1 MNDIGY
7 IRLTNQKHL
16 NRVARIDMSVLETK
30 LGLHH
35 ALYKDGQW
43 NPINLNEY
51 FFPFGDYNDEY
62 EDITETEAKELM
74 NFWDKEDKV
83 NV

>member
-1 MNDIGY
+1 MNYSYYKLTDSKHNNRLARADENYDYSYY
-7 IRLTNQKHL
+7 INGKW
-16 NRVARIDMSVLETK
+16 EF
-30 LGLHH
+30 
-35 ALYKDGQW
+35 
-43 NPINLNEY
+43 INLNEY